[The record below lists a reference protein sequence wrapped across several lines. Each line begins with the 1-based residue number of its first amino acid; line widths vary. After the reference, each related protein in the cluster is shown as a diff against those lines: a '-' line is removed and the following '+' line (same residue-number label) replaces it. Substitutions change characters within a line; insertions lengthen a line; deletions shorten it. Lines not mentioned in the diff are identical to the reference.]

1 MAESITQNRNN
12 RVFLA
17 VLGIMSLLA
26 LAYAI
31 LRVDILR
38 ARIASLEVHRDR
50 QEETNAKLTTR
61 NEDLITAN
69 LATQEQLKR
78 LAAMESELTGINAT
92 MGELRGRTEQSQR
105 NWARV
110 EALYLS
116 RLADD
121 QLALTHDP
129 ATALIALQAAEQRLS
144 SIRDGALDGIRG
156 QLAADIDALRKV
168 PQVDYRSLYAQ
179 LHQAEA
185 TATSLKVLGS
195 VVNAADEDHGIDN
208 SKAGIERA
216 WLVIKQSLSKLFIV
230 RKASTDA
237 EVLITAEDQA
247 LRRHHLQLL
256 LMGLRQSTQLHDA
269 RLFQQTS
276 NDTLDWLHTAFDM
289 KDKQVASLEQQL
301 LALSKQDIAPVL
313 PDISGSR
320 KLLERYVPSS
330 ANP

>member
-1 MAESITQNRNN
+1 MAESIAQNRNN
-12 RVFLA
+12 RVFLT
-17 VLGIMSLLA
+17 VLGIISLLA

-31 LRVDILR
+31 MRVDILR
-38 ARIASLEVHRDR
+38 ARIATLEVHRDR
-50 QEETNAKLTTR
+50 QEETNAKLTAR
-61 NEDLITAN
+61 NEDLVAAN

-78 LAAMESELTGINAT
+78 LATMETELTGINAT

-129 ATALIALQAAEQRLS
+129 STALIALQAAQQRLS
-144 SIRDGALDGIRG
+144 AIRDGALDGIRG

-168 PQVDYRSLYAQ
+168 PQVDYRTLYTQ
-179 LHQAEA
+179 LQQAESA
-185 TATSLKVLGS
+185 AASLKVMGT
-195 VVNAADEDHGIDN
+195 VVNAVDDDHGVDN

-216 WLVIKQSLSKLFIV
+216 WLVVKQSLAKLFIV
-230 RKASTDA
+230 RKASSDT
-237 EVLITAEDQA
+237 EVLITAEEQA
-247 LRRHHLQLL
+247 VRRHHLQLL
-256 LMGLRQSTQLHDA
+256 LMGLRQSAQLRDA
-269 RLFQQTS
+269 NMFKQTLD
-276 NDTLDWLHTAFDM
+276 DTLDWLHTAFDM
-289 KDKQVASLEQQL
+289 KDKQVIALEQQL

-320 KLLERYVPSS
+320 KMLERYVPAGASS
-330 ANP
+330 

>member
-1 MAESITQNRNN
+1 MAESIAQNRNN
-12 RVFLA
+12 RVFLT
-17 VLGIMSLLA
+17 VLGIISLLA

-31 LRVDILR
+31 MRVDILR
-38 ARIASLEVHRDR
+38 ARIATLEVHRDR
-50 QEETNAKLTTR
+50 QEETNAKLTAR
-61 NEDLITAN
+61 NEDLVAAN

-78 LAAMESELTGINAT
+78 LTTMETELTGINAT

-129 ATALIALQAAEQRLS
+129 STALIALQAAQQRLS
-144 SIRDGALDGIRG
+144 AIRDGALDGIRG

-168 PQVDYRSLYAQ
+168 PQVDYRTLYTQ
-179 LHQAEA
+179 LQQAESA
-185 TATSLKVLGS
+185 AASLKVMGT
-195 VVNAADEDHGIDN
+195 VVNAVDDDHGVDN

-216 WLVIKQSLSKLFIV
+216 WLVVKQSMAKLFIV
-230 RKASTDA
+230 RKASSDT
-237 EVLITAEDQA
+237 EVLITAEEQA
-247 LRRHHLQLL
+247 VRRHHLQLL
-256 LMGLRQSTQLHDA
+256 LMGLRQSAQLRDA
-269 RLFQQTS
+269 NMFKQTLD
-276 NDTLDWLHTAFDM
+276 DTLDWLHTAFDM
-289 KDKQVASLEQQL
+289 KDKQVIALEQQL

-320 KLLERYVPSS
+320 KMLERYVPAGASS
-330 ANP
+330 